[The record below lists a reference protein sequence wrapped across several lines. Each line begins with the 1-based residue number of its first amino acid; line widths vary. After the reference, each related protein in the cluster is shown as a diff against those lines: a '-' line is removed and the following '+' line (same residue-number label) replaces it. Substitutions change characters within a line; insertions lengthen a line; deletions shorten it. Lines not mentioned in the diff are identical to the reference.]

1 MIDRWV
7 GLPDLERR
15 WQRGLAEPHLL
26 DPAQIAHLDI
36 PDAVRTYLDAVHA
49 NAAGDLARAI
59 ELLEG
64 ALDDIAQ
71 DAATHPGVRV
81 WHRRALLGL
90 SAYLGE
96 AGARDDALVLNEQV
110 LRLAD
115 EACDIPTR
123 LLALNDRG
131 MLFLDDAPRCAAL
144 FREALEQARAHGDA
158 HAAALA
164 LGNLAEVPGSGVTDG
179 ELARAQRS
187 VVADSP
193 GLAVGIAEL
202 RVARALHREDVPAAA
217 TILCQAPRP
226 SPDVDVEAHVNWLL
240 AASRVALADGRAD
253 EAVVHARDALAA
265 ATPFLRLSALE
276 RLGACLEDVGDLPEA
291 LATERLLRVEER
303 AYYSGERSRRGQ
315 ALDAHFRIQ
324 RAVEEAERAHRRAA
338 DLATL
343 VATLEEQAD
352 ELRESGLRD
361 PLTGLR
367 NRRYLADVLA
377 AQVAAA
383 VDVGAPVGVAVID
396 LDCFKALNDGS
407 GHPAGDE
414 ALRAVTRVLLT
425 LCDPDDVA
433 MRVGG
438 DEFVVVRI
446 GADGAAGLAR
456 ALAGVDGAVADAVA
470 AALHGGSRVGA
481 SVGIAGVDDT
491 LDAAL
496 ALADERMY
504 ASKPGARRAPYV
516 RLVAPGA
523 RSA

>member
-1 MIDRWV
+1 MIERWV
-7 GLPDLERR
+7 DLGDLERR

-26 DPAQIAHLDI
+26 DPTQIAHLDI
-36 PDAVRTYLDAVHA
+36 PDALRTYLDAVHA

-64 ALDDIAQ
+64 ALDDL
-71 DAATHPGVRV
+71 AAAAAGHPGVRV

-115 EACDIPTR
+115 EAGDVPTR

-131 MLFLDDAPRCAAL
+131 MLFLDDEARCAAW
-144 FREALEQARAHGDA
+144 FREALEQARDHGDRYA
-158 HAAALA
+158 EALA
-164 LGNLAEVPGSGVTDG
+164 LGNLAPLPDAGVTDAD
-179 ELARAQRS
+179 LARAQRS
-187 VVADSP
+187 VAVGSP
-193 GLAVGIAEL
+193 GVAVGIAEL
-202 RVARALHREDVPAAA
+202 RVARALERGDVPAAA
-217 TILCQAPRP
+217 AILRDVARP
-226 SPDVDVEAHVNWLL
+226 SADVDVEAHVNWLL
-240 AASRVALADGRAD
+240 AASRVALADGRAG
-253 EAVVHARDALAA
+253 EAVHLAQAALVP
-265 ATPFLRLSALE
+265 ATPFLRLSVLE
-276 RLGACLEDVGDLPEA
+276 RLGESLDAAGDLRGA
-291 LATERLLRVEER
+291 LSVERTLRAEER

-315 ALDAHFRIQ
+315 ALDAHFRFQ

-338 DLATL
+338 DLATV

-352 ELRESGLRD
+352 RLRESGLRD

-367 NRRYLADVLA
+367 NRRYLADVVA

-383 VDVGAPVGVAVID
+383 VDVGDPVGVAVID
-396 LDCFKALNDGS
+396 LDCFKALNDGC

-414 ALRAVTRVLLT
+414 ALRAVTRVLLA
-425 LCDPDDVA
+425 LCDPDDVLV
-433 MRVGG
+433 RVGG
-438 DEFVVVRI
+438 DEFVVVRV

-456 ALAGVDGAVADAVA
+456 SLAGVDVAVADAVA
-470 AALHGGSRVGA
+470 VALHGASRVGA
-481 SVGIAGVDDT
+481 SVGVAPVDGD
-491 LDAAL
+491 LGEAL

-504 ASKPGARRAPYV
+504 ANKPGTRRAPYV
-516 RLVAPGA
+516 RLVAPRT